1 MARISRGR
9 TSNMFVAI
17 TTAIA
22 VSTLHSMATIFS
34 VPVHDP
40 TAIPW
45 WHSTGRG
52 VGGGVLVDQTPPL
65 SKSDLQRPTA
75 STLQLPKTNDATVV
89 TSTNTEESKSTQQLL
104 SNRIDLYSC
113 PNHRLRVAPKVNYL
127 VGMGHKMTEVF
138 HVFWYA
144 MTRGHCFCFD
154 TEHFGNDM
162 DLYHLLLEPVFP
174 SCQTEFPNRPFKET
188 TIRTLEQQNL
198 VELLAAAQ
206 EQNETSTS
214 SSSPIQWIYPNMGD
228 VWPTAQQKKMPLG
241 RGDVMAFV
249 DGFLRDNRLV
259 EEVMHPW
266 YVNHKTIGNVFQ
278 KRNDTTTSKAD
289 VDGEDKVVNAAFHL
303 RVGDLVLEASE
314 SYWRNVFTATRQIVD
329 LEHSPDHVVHIYWV
343 YFKAAFNG
351 GLGDWMR
358 KNLAKNVVGE
368 WPSQPNMLP
377 GSHVF
382 LAQLCDEF
390 ANIRCYWKMGTNI
403 LETIDLFVES
413 DLVYVS
419 GSSFSQV
426 LSLFNRG
433 IRLQALPK
441 EINYFGTA
449 TKGSVPFLQTST
461 GAFSSLRHYYVDGT
475 GDLFDE
481 QYAHL
486 RLQPPN
492 RISATMAR
500 NNTK

>member
-9 TSNMFVAI
+9 TSNALVAI

-22 VSTLHSMATIFS
+22 VSTLHSMANIVS

-45 WHSTGRG
+45 WHSTGVRG
-52 VGGGVLVDQTPPL
+52 GALVEQTSHPPT
-65 SKSDLQRPTA
+65 SDLQRT
-75 STLQLPKTNDATVV
+75 STSPPHLPKTNDATVLA
-89 TSTNTEESKSTQQLL
+89 TPTQTEKSKSAQQLL
-104 SNRIDLYSC
+104 SHRIDLYSC
-113 PNHRLRVAPKVNYL
+113 PDHRVRVAPKVNYM

-138 HVFWYA
+138 HVFWFA

-154 TEHFGNDM
+154 TEHFGKDM

-174 SCQTEFPNRPFKET
+174 SCQNEFPKRQLKET
-188 TIRTLEQQNL
+188 TIHTLEQQQQQNL
-198 VELLAAAQ
+198 V
-206 EQNETSTS
+206 NETST
-214 SSSPIQWIYPNMGD
+214 SPIQWIYPNMGD
-228 VWPTAQQKKMPLG
+228 VWPTATQKKMPLG

-259 EEVMHPW
+259 EEVIYPW
-266 YVNHKTIGNVFQ
+266 YRNHKSVGNAFQ
-278 KRNDTTTSKAD
+278 KRNDTMTTTLKEEAD
-289 VDGEDKVVNAAFHL
+289 GDHMVVNAAFHV

-343 YFKAAFNG
+343 YFQAAFNG
-351 GLGDWMR
+351 GQGDMMR
-358 KNLAKNVVGE
+358 QNLAKNVVGE
-368 WPSQPNMLP
+368 WPSQPSMLP
-377 GSHVF
+377 RSHMF
-382 LAQLCDEF
+382 LARLCNEF
-390 ANIRCYWKMGTNI
+390 AKIQCLWKTGTNI

-441 EINYFGTA
+441 EVNYFATA

-481 QYAHL
+481 HYAHL
-486 RLQPPN
+486 RLNPPN
-492 RISATMAR
+492 RTSATTSR
-500 NNTK
+500 DNTK